1 MELFA
6 SIYFTT
12 YGSTQTYHI
21 ILRKII
27 KEYGIFSLLVD
38 NLRCVTIY

>member
-12 YGSTQTYHI
+12 YNEGEGADFLGDRIVLTPHWE
-21 ILRKII
+21 KISPAD
-27 KEYGIFSLLVD
+27 KK
-38 NLRCVTIY
+38 